1 MGLRHS
7 LPLTRGVDCW
17 RRRVP
22 ERWPSE
28 ECVSEEWLTEL
39 GAARGHALGQPN
51 IVLAKPAAGHG
62 DGVDAPLVAEELKMQ
77 AISKEHRGQPLHTW
91 PAQVDT
97 DDAVRIW
104 CSHGQQRPTT
114 VSAWMK
120 ADEEP
125 STTASDDDEYVE
137 ETEETSS
144 SQTATSSCSDPSV
157 TSEMLRRWRR
167 MRAVYANNPDVTAD
181 VIVNRAL
188 MYMGLPHWRKMDLS
202 CSAEDDSGRLSKRL
216 QTRMALR
223 LEELRQKRL
232 QLLAAWKA
240 LKHDPDPM
248 SRVVFAV
255 HRDDALK
262 LEKELISLC
271 LKNWKLASAKP
282 DSAKGKQPKATKEAV
297 ASP

>member
-1 MGLRHS
+1 
-7 LPLTRGVDCW
+7 
-17 RRRVP
+17 
-22 ERWPSE
+22 
-28 ECVSEEWLTEL
+28 
-39 GAARGHALGQPN
+39 
-51 IVLAKPAAGHG
+51 
-62 DGVDAPLVAEELKMQ
+62 MQ
-77 AISKEHRGQPLHTW
+77 RGQPLRTW
-91 PAQVDT
+91 PPQVDA
-97 DDAVRIW
+97 DDAIRIW
-104 CSHGQQRPTT
+104 RSHGQQRPTT

-120 ADEEP
+120 AEEEC
-125 STTASDDDEYVE
+125 STTASDDDEYAE

-144 SQTATSSCSDPSV
+144 SQTETSSCSDPSV

-188 MYMGLPHWRKMDLS
+188 MYMGLPHWRKMDLP

-271 LKNWKLASAKP
+271 LTNWKLASAKP
-282 DSAKGKQPKATKEAV
+282 DSAKGKQPKATKEAA